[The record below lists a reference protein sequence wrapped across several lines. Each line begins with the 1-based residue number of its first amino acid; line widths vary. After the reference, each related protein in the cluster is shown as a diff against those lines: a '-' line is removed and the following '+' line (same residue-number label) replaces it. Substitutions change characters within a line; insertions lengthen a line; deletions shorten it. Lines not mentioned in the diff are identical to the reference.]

1 MHCETD
7 PYTIVKVYRH
17 SVKLKSKHNRFYIRN
32 KSHIKK
38 FLHTDHD
45 SAEEHEPQDSVD
57 VTYPHLH
64 MRLSVIQG
72 EEPDAIG
79 V

>member
-1 MHCETD
+1 MHYETD

-57 VTYPHLH
+57 VTYPQVH
-64 MRLSVIQG
+64 MRLSVMQG
-72 EEPDAIG
+72 EEPDVIG